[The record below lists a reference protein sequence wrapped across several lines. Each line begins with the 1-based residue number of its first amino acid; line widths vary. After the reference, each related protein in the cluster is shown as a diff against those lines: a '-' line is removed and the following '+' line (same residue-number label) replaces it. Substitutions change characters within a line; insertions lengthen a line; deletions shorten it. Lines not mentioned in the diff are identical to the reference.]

1 MSGGLTTPQT
11 AAHTPK
17 EKNTSLKVVVV
28 ATRAGSSTDV
38 GRALRQAR
46 QRRHVD
52 QAEAAQVT
60 RIPKRYLEALETNAP
75 LETYPAPLYAR
86 AFLREYATFLGLD
99 PEPLVERF
107 KDHNGDEE
115 AHLEFI
121 PAAVPPP
128 RRWPARVVLAISIG
142 VLLAIA
148 AAGIVSANKGGSPS
162 STHAAGANNGGL
174 LPPSPALVTEQPSPA
189 PPAPISGI
197 QASLRLVDRSW
208 VQAVADSQILFSG
221 ILEAGQDRVFRA
233 KHDLELKLGNAGGV
247 RLSVNGEPRLTG
259 SLGEVIDYS
268 ITRNNGQLHVV
279 RS

>member
-1 MSGGLTTPQT
+1 
-11 AAHTPK
+11 
-17 EKNTSLKVVVV
+17 V

-107 KDHNGDEE
+107 KDHNGDGE

-148 AAGIVSANKGGSPS
+148 AAGILSANKGS
-162 STHAAGANNGGL
+162 STGKNFGASNSAGFV
-174 LPPSPALVTEQPSPA
+174 PPSPPAASQHPSPPA
-189 PPAPISGI
+189 PPPINGI
-197 QASLRLVDRSW
+197 QASLRLMDRSW
-208 VQAVADSQILFSG
+208 VLAVADSQVLFSG
-221 ILEAGQDRVFRA
+221 VLEAGQDRVFKA

>member
-1 MSGGLTTPQT
+1 
-11 AAHTPK
+11 
-17 EKNTSLKVVVV
+17 V

-107 KDHNGDEE
+107 KDHNGDGE

-128 RRWPARVVLAISIG
+128 RRWPARVVLAMSIG

-148 AAGIVSANKGGSPS
+148 AAGILSANKGGSPS
-162 STHAAGANNGGL
+162 TQAAGANHGGFL
-174 LPPSPALVTEQPSPA
+174 SPSPPSASVHPSPA
-189 PPAPISGI
+189 PPPPISGI

-208 VQAVADSQILFSG
+208 VLAVGDSEVLFSG
-221 ILEAGQDRVFRA
+221 ILEPGQDRVFKA
-233 KHDLELKLGNAGGV
+233 KHELELKLGNAGGV
-247 RLSVNGEPRLTG
+247 RLLVNGEPRLTG
-259 SLGEVIDYS
+259 SPGEVVGYS
-268 ITRNNGQLHVV
+268 ITRNNGQLHVA